1 MENELHNSRTG
12 RIAAGLF
19 LVGIGVVL
27 LIDRLGTGLPG
38 WVFSWPMILITI
50 GAFIGLRHRFRG
62 GAWVIL
68 MVIGFIF
75 LFDMISPGYSLRRY
89 FWPIMIMAI
98 GLIMIL
104 KPRGS
109 RSWRNHREW
118 RKYNRQSE
126 SGAPIEPANIHQP
139 LQETEFK
146 TYQETK
152 STYTSGADYLDSAAI
167 FGGVRKAF
175 FTKDFKG
182 GEALSVFGGQ
192 EIDLSKSDIQGTVQ
206 LELTQI
212 CGGTK
217 LIVPNNWNIK
227 SEVVAFLGGI
237 EDKRHSDPASVDPG
251 KTLLLKGTSILGGI
265 DIRSY

>member
-1 MENELHNSRTG
+1 MENELNNSKTG

-27 LIDRLGTGLPG
+27 LIDRLGAGLPG

-50 GAFIGLRHRFRG
+50 GAFLGLRHRFRG

-75 LFDMISPGYSLRRY
+75 LFDMISPDYSLRRY
-89 FWPIMIMAI
+89 FWPIMIMVI

-109 RSWRNHREW
+109 RSWGGRNDW
-118 RKYNRQSE
+118 RRHNMENDLSQ
-126 SGAPIEPANIHQP
+126 PIQPANINQP
-139 LQETEFK
+139 LHETQFK

-152 STYTSGADYLDSAAI
+152 STHATAADYLDSAAI

-212 CGGTK
+212 FGGTK

-237 EDKRHSDPASVDPG
+237 EDKRHTDAASVDPG
-251 KTLLLKGTSILGGI
+251 KILLLKGTSILGGI